1 MADDREYMTPREF
14 SALTSDA
21 QHAVWDAHAKRRVEA
36 IRTSAGSANG
46 MLRYHRGQVLALLR
60 EAEERRG

>member
-14 SALTSDA
+14 AALTSDA
-21 QHAVWDAHAKRRVEA
+21 RHAVWDAHANRRVEA

-46 MLRYHRGQVLALLR
+46 MLRYHRGQVMALLR
-60 EAEERRG
+60 EAEASRG